1 MTLAQECIIASSC
14 TRALGDLLVVVRKFF
29 NPLVSCCGLGS
40 GGHAGSRALS
50 AVLDPLLVLYFLA
63 AACSIAVRNAR
74 VYCRF
79 FSRIASK
86 RSIADAVWVLILCS
100 ISVRMHWQWTSW
112 CIWVRM
118 RRCHALVK
126 SSVAPSHA
134 HLSSK
139 FDAMT
144 DECSERWS
152 LICHGRALL
161 PRGIARLGMPAARK
175 TMHMLP
181 ISLCDQSGGIPCFCS
196 RMELPSCDDG
206 VSIIRATTDNVFCIV
221 HVGCT
226 RIFTN
231 RHNHLPP
238 TGLKCAPSH
247 GALTS
252 SST

>member
-1 MTLAQECIIASSC
+1 M
-14 TRALGDLLVVVRKFF
+14 
-29 NPLVSCCGLGS
+29 
-40 GGHAGSRALS
+40 
-50 AVLDPLLVLYFLA
+50 
-63 AACSIAVRNAR
+63 
-74 VYCRF
+74 YCRF
-79 FSRIASK
+79 FSRTASK
-86 RSIADAVWVLILCS
+86 RSIADAVLVLILCS

-112 CIWVRM
+112 CILVRM
-118 RRCHALVK
+118 RRCHALAK

-144 DECSERWS
+144 DEFSEIWL
-152 LICHGRALL
+152 LICHEWALL
-161 PRGIARLGMPAARK
+161 PRGIARLGMRAARK